1 MQHARGLCER
11 ATAKSQPCFVR
22 LALTQNQRLE
32 TNTSNKAETAFADS
46 GKSLF
51 HNVKQHAR

>member
-1 MQHARGLCER
+1 VGYAKGQLQNLNPALFGLDW
-11 ATAKSQPCFVR
+11 
-22 LALTQNQRLE
+22 LE